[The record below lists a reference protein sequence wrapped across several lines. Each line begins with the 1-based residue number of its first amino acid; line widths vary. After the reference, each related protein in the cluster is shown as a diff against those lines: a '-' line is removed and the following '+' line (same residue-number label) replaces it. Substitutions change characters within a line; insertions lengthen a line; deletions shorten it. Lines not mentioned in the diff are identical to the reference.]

1 MSSKP
6 LLVFDHETALSLTSR
21 FSEATIVNLRRIV
34 VLQSVVIGILVLLQV
49 L

>member
-6 LLVFDHETALSLTSR
+6 LLLFDHKTGLHHTSR
-21 FSEATIVNLRRIV
+21 FSEATIMNLRRIV
-34 VLQSVVIGILVLLQV
+34 VLQSVVIGVLVLLQM